1 MSDLLGN
8 LSMAAR
14 SMAAQQAGLATTG
27 QNIANINTP
36 GYTRR
41 TAELVAAPPVDPL
54 SAGNGVDVVA
64 IRAARADLLEAQL
77 RKEQPALGRE
87 AAMSESLSQVEAALS
102 STGNL
107 VDAGLTKFFSAFSQ
121 LSQDPTSGVARQQV
135 TVQGQELANT
145 FNDVSTRLLAAQRDT
160 DKQVKS
166 SVDQVNALAAEI
178 ASLNA
183 AIGGVSQTAG
193 EAMRDKLGVALSSL
207 SQLVDIGVV
216 PRSNGGADVTVA
228 NGRALVIG
236 ASSYQ
241 LGVAPAAG
249 SGLADLTSGGVVVTS
264 EVTGGR
270 VGGLLQ
276 VRDTQLPGY
285 VSRIDQLAYDL
296 ATSINTTHKAGFDL
310 NGNPGG
316 DFFAPLASAA
326 GAASTLKMSA
336 AVTANGNLIAAAGTT
351 SAGDNQTA
359 RAITNLQRVPLGAG
373 TTSPIETWGALIYRV
388 GTDSQTAS
396 SNKSE
401 RDEIVNQL
409 QTLRDQVSGVSLDE
423 EAGNLQK
430 FQRAY
435 EANARYFSA
444 IQTSLDVLMQ
454 MVN

>member
-1 MSDLLGN
+1 
-8 LSMAAR
+8 
-14 SMAAQQAGLATTG
+14 
-27 QNIANINTP
+27 
-36 GYTRR
+36 
-41 TAELVAAPPVDPL
+41 
-54 SAGNGVDVVA
+54 
-64 IRAARADLLEAQL
+64 
-77 RKEQPALGRE
+77 
-87 AAMSESLSQVEAALS
+87 MSESLSQVEAALS

-145 FNDVSTRLLAAQRDT
+145 FNEVATRLSAAKRDT
-160 DKQVKS
+160 DVQVKS
-166 SVDQVNALAAEI
+166 SVDQINALATQI

-193 EAMRDKLGVALSSL
+193 EALRDKLGVALSSL

-216 PRSNGGADVTVA
+216 PRSNGGADVSIG

-241 LGVAPAAG
+241 LGVAAAAG
-249 SGLADLTSGGVVVTS
+249 SGLTDLTSGGVVITN
-264 EVTGGR
+264 EVKGGR

-285 VSRIDQLAYDL
+285 VSRLDQLAYDL
-296 ATSINTTHKAGFDL
+296 ATSVNTAHQAGFDL

-326 GAASTLKMSA
+326 GAASALKMSA
-336 AVTANGNLIAAAGTT
+336 AVSANGNLVAAAGTT
-351 SAGDNQTA
+351 NAGDNQAA
-359 RAITNLQRVPLGAG
+359 RAITNLQRTPLGAG
-373 TTSPIETWGALIYRV
+373 TTNPVDTWGALIYRV